1 MASTLSEVDEIRRHM
16 AQIRRELHED
26 VQGVVR
32 GAEATTDWRRYV
44 KTYPWAALGLAFG
57 VGYLIVPRKSRP
69 QGPIAPYLPS
79 TYDRPAERTPAPAPA
94 PEPKKQGKGIF
105 KTLVGLATPFVLKS
119 VQGYALQYFEQFL
132 AQKLAEQQSPLAN
145 LAASFM
151 ADNSGGPTNPA
162 SGPNPGPTGP
172 RRQPV

>member
-44 KTYPWAALGLAFG
+44 KNYPWVALGVAFG
-57 VGYLIVPRKSRP
+57 VGYLVVPRKRQP
-69 QGPIAPYLPS
+69 QGLITKYFPS
-79 TYDRPAERTPAPAPA
+79 QLDRPATQTIAPQ
-94 PEPKKQGKGIF
+94 PEPKKKGKGIF

-119 VQGYALQYFEQFL
+119 AQGYAMQYFEQYL
-132 AQKLAEQQSPLAN
+132 AQKLAEQQSPLAD

-151 ADNSGGPTNPA
+151 PDNA
-162 SGPNPGPTGP
+162 SGPAHPGPGANPGQAGA
-172 RRQPV
+172 RRFPV

>member
-44 KTYPWAALGLAFG
+44 KNYPWVALGLAFG
-57 VGYLIVPRKSRP
+57 VGYLIVPRKRQP
-69 QGPIAPYLPS
+69 QDLITQYLPS
-79 TYDRPAERTPAPAPA
+79 HHDRPAERTPAPE
-94 PEPKKQGKGIF
+94 PEPKKKGKGIF
-105 KTLVGLATPFVLKS
+105 RTLVGLATPFVLKS
-119 VQGYALQYFEQFL
+119 AQGYAMQYFEQYL

-151 ADNSGGPTNPA
+151 PDHAGGPANP
-162 SGPNPGPTGP
+162 GPGANPGPTGAG
-172 RRQPV
+172 RFSA

>member
-32 GAEATTDWRRYV
+32 GAEATADWRRYV
-44 KTYPWAALGLAFG
+44 KNYPWVALGLAFG
-57 VGYLIVPRKSRP
+57 VGYLIIPRKNRS
-69 QGPIAPYLPS
+69 QTAITHYLPALE
-79 TYDRPAERTPAPAPA
+79 DRLTEKLRTPE
-94 PEPKKQGKGIF
+94 PEPKKKGKGVF
-105 KTLVGLATPFVLKS
+105 KMLVGLATPFVLKS
-119 VQGYALQYFEQFL
+119 AQGYALQFFEQYL

-151 ADNSGGPTNPA
+151 PDSTGAPSNA
-162 SGPNPGPTGP
+162 SPGQKPGPTSAGGYP
-172 RRQPV
+172 G